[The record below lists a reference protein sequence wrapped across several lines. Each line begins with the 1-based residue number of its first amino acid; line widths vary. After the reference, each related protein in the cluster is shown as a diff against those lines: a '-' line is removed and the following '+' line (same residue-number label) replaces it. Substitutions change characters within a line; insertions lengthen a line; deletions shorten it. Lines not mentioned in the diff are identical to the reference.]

1 MGSRPRY
8 SGVVAFAALA
18 IGAGVLLGLAGW
30 PQPHRML
37 ELCALILA
45 AVLASALAMQ
55 PSITKDWA
63 TMPPSFV
70 VDFTALLL
78 LGPYAMAL
86 VAAVGMA
93 TQAITDSHRSH
104 PLQRVLVNAVTPGP
118 VAMACHTSSGVPG
131 TSVSTVMERRP
142 DGSF

>member
-1 MGSRPRY
+1 MRSRPRY

-18 IGAGVLLGLAGW
+18 IGAGVLLGLADW
-30 PQPHRML
+30 PQPHRTL

-45 AVLASALAMQ
+45 AILASALAMQ

-86 VAAVGMA
+86 VAAVGMV
-93 TQAITDSHRSH
+93 TQAITDSRGGADASA
-104 PLQRVLVNAVTPGP
+104 VN
-118 VAMACHTSSGVPG
+118 
-131 TSVSTVMERRP
+131 R
-142 DGSF
+142 